1 MILIIKKTILLEE
14 WLKIK
19 NYNDSSNINL
29 VNEYNVDNYGINNR
43 LTSMVLI
50 IG

>member
-19 NYNDSSNINL
+19 NYEDSSNINL
-29 VNEYNVDNYGINNR
+29 VNEYNDNYGINNR